1 MKKSTSIVR
10 VLTVCG
16 HLSKPEE
23 INYQI
28 DFMTFEKALSKINS
42 GYTFVG
48 EKIEL
53 YPYKWYDLRYLY
65 EIPAYWLLLKYYK
78 NSELRY
84 TKKNHQ
90 NISFYV
96 LAAEFLA
103 LLISI
108 LKPLGIL
115 TGLLHLF

>member
-23 INYQI
+23 MYYQI

-48 EKIEL
+48 EKIKL
-53 YPYKWYDLRYLY
+53 YPYTWYDLRYLY
-65 EIPAYWLLLKYYK
+65 EIPAYWLLLKYCE

-84 TKKNHQ
+84 SRKKHQ
-90 NISFYV
+90 NISFHVFAAEV
-96 LAAEFLA
+96 LALGV
-103 LLISI
+103 SI
-108 LKPLGIL
+108 KKLLGIL